1 MKVAG
6 CCINTGYGVR
16 NRAGEC
22 YILDLKFGVMG
33 MDFTR
38 AGEASVK
45 IKNALQLVGM
55 EVETIRKAVV
65 VAYEA
70 ELNIVI
76 HARQGTL
83 TARVQP
89 DRVEILAVDAGPG
102 IPDIALAL
110 QEGYSTAPP
119 HIRKMG
125 FGAGM
130 GLPNI
135 NHCSNQ
141 LEIKSKVDA
150 GTRLK
155 AIIFNHKSGE

>member
-1 MKVAG
+1 MHMEFDVK
-6 CCINTGYGVR
+6 
-16 NRAGEC
+16 
-22 YILDLKFGVMG
+22 G

-38 AGEASVK
+38 AGEASAK
-45 IKNALQLVGM
+45 IKKALQMVGM
-55 EVETIRKAVV
+55 EVSTIKRTVI

-76 HARQGTL
+76 HARRGTL
-83 TARVQP
+83 TAHIYP
-89 DRVEILAVDAGPG
+89 DRVELLAADEGPG
-102 IPDIALAL
+102 IPDISLAL

-119 HIRKMG
+119 HIREMG

-135 NHCSNQ
+135 NRCSDELQ
-141 LEIKSKVDA
+141 IDSEVGL

-155 AIIFNHKSGE
+155 AIIFNQTDGE

>member
-1 MKVAG
+1 LNMEF
-6 CCINTGYGVR
+6 NVR
-16 NRAGEC
+16 
-22 YILDLKFGVMG
+22 G

-38 AGEASVK
+38 AGEASAK
-45 IKNALQLVGM
+45 IKKALQLVGM
-55 EVETIRKAVV
+55 EVSTIRKAVI

-76 HARQGTL
+76 HARQGILTL
-83 TARVQP
+83 FVHP
-89 DRVEILAVDAGPG
+89 DRVEIIAEDEGPG
-102 IPDIALAL
+102 IPDIALAM

-119 HIRKMG
+119 HVREMG

-135 NHCSNQ
+135 KRCSDHLDIDSRVN
-141 LEIKSKVDA
+141 S

-155 AIIFNHKSGE
+155 ATIFNNINGE